1 MALPSL
7 MLATQQPREF
17 SNTWDSPPN
26 KRLIPELR
34 QPDAPK
40 HISLRSQSLPCHLT
54 LKPAA
59 ALFGSR
65 QICNFSGF
73 IFGFAGSC
81 SCRISPPSPFP
92 KKRIFLAER
101 GARQRDQWILLAR
114 HPWSEGGT
122 RAECWR
128 GRPGAS
134 LSGPHPPTDRPRPD
148 PGSEANGGAAEP
160 PAARQDLLGFEAARS
175 TSRCPAEPCRPRRP
189 AAARAG
195 SGDLATSERT
205 SPPDPTRTGGPGDVS
220 RPRDPPGLLPGK
232 SAPGDR
238 PPPSDGISGLAGP
251 LLAVAGRSAAHLR
264 QECVGGRAMNDIGDY
279 IGSNVE
285 ISWLPN
291 LDDLMKGYARN
302 FRPGIGGPP
311 VNVALAIEVTS
322 IDHIS
327 EVNMEYTMTVFLH
340 QSWRDDRL
348 SYNHTNETLG
358 LDSRFVDKLW
368 VPDTFIVNAKSAWF
382 HDITVENKLI
392 RLQPDGVILYSIRI
406 TSTVACDMDL
416 TKYPMDEQ
424 ECMLDLESYGYSSED
439 IVYHWSENQD
449 EIHGLDKLQLAQFTI
464 TSYRFTR
471 EIMNFKSGQFPRLSL
486 HFHLRRNRGVY
497 IIQSYVPS
505 ILLVAMSWVS
515 FWISQSAVPARVS
528 LGITTVLTMTTLMV
542 SARSSLPRASAIK
555 ALDVYFW
562 ICYVF
567 VFAALVEYAFAH
579 FNADYMKKQK
589 DKLRSSRQAGEVNVK
604 NAIVMFSLSIAGV
617 NQELAVS
624 NRHHKAP
631 KNPPCSFGSVEVE
644 TGETKKRQEAKSEKK
659 SGLKSL
665 FKPIDADTIDIYAR
679 AVFPAAFAAVN
690 IIYWVAYTM

>member
-1 MALPSL
+1 
-7 MLATQQPREF
+7 
-17 SNTWDSPPN
+17 
-26 KRLIPELR
+26 
-34 QPDAPK
+34 
-40 HISLRSQSLPCHLT
+40 
-54 LKPAA
+54 
-59 ALFGSR
+59 
-65 QICNFSGF
+65 
-73 IFGFAGSC
+73 
-81 SCRISPPSPFP
+81 
-92 KKRIFLAER
+92 
-101 GARQRDQWILLAR
+101 
-114 HPWSEGGT
+114 
-122 RAECWR
+122 
-128 GRPGAS
+128 
-134 LSGPHPPTDRPRPD
+134 
-148 PGSEANGGAAEP
+148 
-160 PAARQDLLGFEAARS
+160 
-175 TSRCPAEPCRPRRP
+175 
-189 AAARAG
+189 
-195 SGDLATSERT
+195 
-205 SPPDPTRTGGPGDVS
+205 
-220 RPRDPPGLLPGK
+220 
-232 SAPGDR
+232 
-238 PPPSDGISGLAGP
+238 
-251 LLAVAGRSAAHLR
+251 
-264 QECVGGRAMNDIGDY
+264 AMTDIGDY
-279 IGSNVE
+279 IGSNIE

-311 VNVALAIEVTS
+311 VNVALAIEVAS

-368 VPDTFIVNAKSAWF
+368 LPDTFIVNAKSAWF
-382 HDITVENKLI
+382 HDVTVENKLI

-416 TKYPMDEQ
+416 SKYPMDEQ

-439 IVYHWSENQD
+439 IVYHWSENQE

-464 TSYRFTR
+464 TNYQFTT
-471 EIMNFKSGQFPRLSL
+471 EMMNFKSAGQFPRLSL

-567 VFAALVEYAFAH
+567 VFAALVLLFSL
-579 FNADYMKKQK
+579 QI
-589 DKLRSSRQAGEVNVK
+589 NVK
-604 NAIVMFSLSIAGV
+604 NAIVLFSLSIAGV
-617 NQELAVS
+617 NQELAIS
-624 NRHHKAP
+624 NRQHRIP
-631 KNPPCSFGSVEVE
+631 RSLPGSYGTIEIE
-644 TGETKKRQEAKSEKK
+644 TGETKQQHEMKLDKK
-659 SGLKSL
+659 SDLKTL

-690 IIYWVAYTM
+690 VIYWVAYTM